1 MSMDKTR
8 IYIIGVGG
16 QGTLMATA
24 LIGQAALL
32 ADSNANLSEIHG
44 MAQRGGI
51 VESAVTL
58 GNLKS
63 PMVSEGEADIL
74 LGFEPCETI
83 RAAKR
88 CSSKT
93 VVITN
98 SVPLQPFTV
107 STGKEEYPDIGPSL
121 EKMEKRVKK
130 LMKLDANAR
139 AREAG
144 SIVSLNIVML
154 GALARY
160 GDLPFTADHLR
171 KAIKE
176 NTKAKFQDMNLKA
189 FELGYGLAEK

>member
-1 MSMDKTR
+1 MDKTR

-139 AREAG
+139 ARKAG

-189 FELGYGLAEK
+189 FELGYGLAE